1 MKNITKKLLSRL
13 ALFLAVVFVF
23 EGINSSNNVVNAQII
38 VPETKYVFDA
48 NYYANAYPEVAA
60 TYGKSFSSLLN
71 HYITIGKWEGRAAYE
86 GAPTFQIANDD
97 ASLALVTDSEAS
109 VLQQAAI
116 NTSLVQPVDNSTTA
130 LQGTDDGIY
139 KALFIG
145 NSITIHPLYSNW
157 WGSWGMAATA
167 PEKDYVHQTVS
178 KLTEVKGPVDYDIV
192 GFSSWERDNVRSKIL
207 PNLDNILA
215 KDYDLVVVQVG
226 DNVKNTKHFES
237 DYETLVQYIKKS
249 VPTAKV
255 VCVGDFWRM
264 SGRDA
269 MKSRVA
275 DRQQCSFIDLSS
287 IKTSSRYTIGMGAR
301 VLGDDG
307 RGHRVNDYAVSIHPN
322 DIAMEYIA
330 NGIAESVKSENI
342 QIIVDEN

>member
-1 MKNITKKLLSRL
+1 MKNITKKIFSHLT
-13 ALFLAVVFVF
+13 LFLAVAFVF
-23 EGINSSNNVVNAQII
+23 EGINSSNNIVKAQIL
-38 VPETKYVFDA
+38 VPESKYVFDA
-48 NYYANAYPEVAA
+48 NYYANEYPEVAT

-86 GAPTFQIANDD
+86 GAQTFQLSNDD
-97 ASLALVTDSEAS
+97 TSTDLEMDTEA
-109 VLQQAAI
+109 
-116 NTSLVQPVDNSTTA
+116 TA
-130 LQGTDDGIY
+130 LQEPGISILPAQTMVDATSDLQEADDGIY

-167 PEKDYVHQTVS
+167 PEKDYVHQTVG
-178 KLTEVKGPVDYDIV
+178 KLTEEKGLVDYDIV
-192 GFSSWERDNVRSKIL
+192 GFSTWERDNVRSKIL

-226 DNVKNTKHFES
+226 DNVKNTKHFEA

-255 VCVGDFWRM
+255 VCIGDFWRM
-264 SGRDA
+264 SGRDL

-307 RGHRVNDYAVSIHPN
+307 RSHRVNDYAVSIHPN

-330 NGIAESVKSENI
+330 NGIVESVRLN
-342 QIIVDEN
+342 Q